1 MYGVYPHVLYVITLY
16 SLIMLDLFTTKY
28 FTRKYQT
35 LETKNC
41 TQATLYQVENT
52 QIYYGSSNN

>member
-1 MYGVYPHVLYVITLY
+1 MYGVLLSHVLYVITLY

-28 FTRKYQT
+28 FARKYRT

-41 TQATLYQVENT
+41 T
-52 QIYYGSSNN
+52 